1 MRDTSLFAIH
11 SWSHLRARDEC
22 SHWHFSV
29 MSLMVDLTGKDV
41 TALCVFLSFFAA
53 FLPFSFSSF
62 LFSPNYFIEYLIFS
76 FALDFKKT
84 ILNKHRI
91 YILPSVAKLPLDVS
105 WRLLPAVIIF
115 SEYSL
120 PVFILFSP
128 PLTFPFLCKIDQL
141 PWEHATVLGG
151 VTTEIHRGLFGYE
164 CVKLRLRTVLWH
176 PSCCDLMW
184 SVLTKASLSPGTAL
198 TRVSVS
204 SRIMIMRKM
213 ITVDFF
219 FV

>member
-1 MRDTSLFAIH
+1 
-11 SWSHLRARDEC
+11 
-22 SHWHFSV
+22 

-41 TALCVFLSFFAA
+41 TALCVPLLFCCI
-53 FLPFSFSSF
+53 SSILLFF
-62 LFSPNYFIEYLIFS
+62 LFSSNYFIEYLIFS

-120 PVFILFSP
+120 PVFMLFSP

-164 CVKLRLRTVLWH
+164 CVKLRLRTVL
-176 PSCCDLMW
+176 
-184 SVLTKASLSPGTAL
+184 LTPFML
-198 TRVSVS
+198 
-204 SRIMIMRKM
+204 
-213 ITVDFF
+213 
-219 FV
+219 